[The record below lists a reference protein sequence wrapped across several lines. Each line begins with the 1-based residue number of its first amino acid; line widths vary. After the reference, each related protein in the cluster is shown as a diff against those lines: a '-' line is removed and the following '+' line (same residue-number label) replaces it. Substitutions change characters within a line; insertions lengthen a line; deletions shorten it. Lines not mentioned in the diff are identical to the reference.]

1 VQVSSRSFLRPHCT
15 SSINIERDFLCGL
28 VRLVGSDLAYEGR
41 LEVSRDYGAWGTVC
55 DDEFTDVDAAVF
67 CFQLGFG

>member
-1 VQVSSRSFLRPHCT
+1 MT
-15 SSINIERDFLCGL
+15 IILCGL

-55 DDEFTDVDAAVF
+55 DDEFTDVDATVF